1 MLKSQKDWPEPI
13 IRVQSLSEG
22 CIDSIPD
29 RYIKPPTDRPFVKSS
44 SYDDINIPII
54 DLGGLNSDDL
64 DVQNSILKQIS
75 DACHDWGFFQIVNH
89 GVSHDLMDKARETW
103 REFFHMP
110 MEMKQQYANSPTTYE
125 GYGSRLGV
133 EKGAIL
139 DWSDYYFMHYLPSSV
154 RDYNKWPSSPP
165 SCREVFDEYG
175 KELVKLS
182 GRLMKVLSLN
192 LGLEEK
198 ILENA
203 FGGEEIGACMRVNFY
218 PKCPR
223 PELTLGLSSHS
234 DPGGMTMLLPDDQVA
249 GLQVRKFDNWIT
261 VNPARHAFIVNIG
274 DQIQVLSNA
283 KYKSVEHRVI
293 VNSDQ
298 ERLSLAFFY
307 NPKSDIPIE
316 PLKQLVTPEKPALY
330 PAMTFDEYRLFIRM
344 RGPCGKS
351 QVESMKSPT

>member
-64 DVQNSILKQIS
+64 DVQDSTLKQIS

-133 EKGAIL
+133 QKGAIL

-154 RDYNKWPSSPP
+154 KDYKKWPSSPP
-165 SCREVFDEYG
+165 SCR
-175 KELVKLS
+175 
-182 GRLMKVLSLN
+182 
-192 LGLEEK
+192 
-198 ILENA
+198 
-203 FGGEEIGACMRVNFY
+203 
-218 PKCPR
+218 
-223 PELTLGLSSHS
+223 
-234 DPGGMTMLLPDDQVA
+234 
-249 GLQVRKFDNWIT
+249 
-261 VNPARHAFIVNIG
+261 
-274 DQIQVLSNA
+274 
-283 KYKSVEHRVI
+283 
-293 VNSDQ
+293 
-298 ERLSLAFFY
+298 
-307 NPKSDIPIE
+307 
-316 PLKQLVTPEKPALY
+316 
-330 PAMTFDEYRLFIRM
+330 
-344 RGPCGKS
+344 
-351 QVESMKSPT
+351 